1 MVYVLQNV
9 NVVSW
14 IVPSC
19 RFIEPHCRWRYVS
32 RDAIVC
38 LQPPPAQYNHKVDES
53 EHTVEQW
60 KELIYK
66 EVLAFDEKEKN
77 GLGAAAAAAAA
88 TAGANNVSNQ
98 TAAAQ
103 GR

>member
-1 MVYVLQNV
+1 MTRDDVSLQYD
-9 NVVSW
+9 S
-14 IVPSC
+14 
-19 RFIEPHCRWRYVS
+19 
-32 RDAIVC
+32 IVC

-77 GLGAAAAAAAA
+77 GLGAAAAAAA
-88 TAGANNVSNQ
+88 GANNVSNQ